1 MDDYPLLNLFWTM
14 LWFFL
19 WIMWLFLLFRVIMDI
34 FRSHDLSGWAK
45 AGWLILAL
53 VLPYLG
59 VLVYV
64 IARGKSM
71 GKRDAQEAKERDAA
85 FKAYIRDAAGTDGGN
100 GHKGSHVD
108 DLSRLADL
116 KDRGAISEDEYQR
129 AKSKLLV

>member
-53 VLPYLG
+53 VLPYVG

-71 GKRDAQEAKERDAA
+71 GKRDVQEAKERDAA
-85 FKAYIRDAAGTDGGN
+85 FKAYIRDAAGTDGGS
-100 GHKGSHVD
+100 HKGGHVE
-108 DLSRLADL
+108 DLS
-116 KDRGAISEDEYQR
+116 
-129 AKSKLLV
+129 KL